1 MFDRVPLIATPLI
14 ATPQCKQNIKFSKGR
29 SERCERK
36 QKRNEF
42 DKRNAKT
49 WVRILSV
56 ICY

>member
-1 MFDRVPLIATPLI
+1 MFDRVLKTPLI

-49 WVRILSV
+49 WVRILSF